1 MILRGWADLYAWQLD
16 RASRTPLTR
25 QIYIQVRS
33 AVLSGA
39 LRPGTRMPSSR
50 AMASKLGVARA
61 SVVLAYEHLLAEG
74 YVESRHGSG
83 TFIAGDLTG
92 LASRRRGAPRPTKR
106 AMPTSTQ
113 TFSDFERSAVQSDAR
128 PFNTGRT
135 LIDARTAET
144 WRSLTHRAV
153 RRLGA
158 NDLGYTDPAGLAEL
172 RGNICDYLRAAR
184 AVRCDPEQIVITA
197 GTQQAIDI
205 AIRVLLAPGDEVW
218 VEDPG
223 YPLTHAQL
231 LLAKARPHPI
241 PVDAQGLVVDAGLRT
256 VPRARAAF
264 VTPSHQFPTGVALSM
279 ARRLEL
285 LAWARR
291 SGAFVVEDDYT
302 SEFRYSGP
310 PLASLQGLDDT
321 EQVIYV
327 GTLNKALF
335 PGLRIGYAVVP
346 RDTPGLTV
354 ARCNETIGCRF
365 MNNGELVFE
374 DMRVP
379 GDHLLVENDAL
390 GKASVYFRPGKII
403 QAAKNLGVG
412 VRALEAASDYVQN
425 YVQGGR
431 ILIKHQAVALRLA
444 DMATRITA
452 VRSLVERAARAVDDE
467 APDAEVLCNMAKV
480 FASEEI
486 LKVAQHCLELH
497 GGNGV
502 MLDFG
507 VEKIFRD
514 AVVFLHMDAT
524 VDISRFK
531 IVKSMFP
538 DTAGKYAGPE

>member
-1 MILRGWADLYAWQLD
+1 MTLRGWADLYAWQLD

-25 QIYIQVRS
+25 QIYMQVRS
-33 AVLSGA
+33 AALAGA

-61 SVVLAYEHLLAEG
+61 SVVSAYEHLLAEG

-83 TFIAGDLTG
+83 TFIADDLTG
-92 LASRRRGAPRPTKR
+92 LVSGRHGAPHAARR
-106 AMPTSTQ
+106 AVPIPVQ
-113 TFSDFERSAVQSDAR
+113 AFSDFERSAAQGDAR

-158 NDLGYTDPAGLAEL
+158 NDLGYADPAGLAEL

-231 LLAKARPHPI
+231 LLAKARLHPI
-241 PVDAQGLVVDAGLRT
+241 PLDAHGLVVDAGMS
-256 VPRARAAF
+256 VAPRARAAF

-291 SGAFVVEDDYT
+291 SGAFIVEDDYT
-302 SEFRYSGP
+302 NEFRYSGP

-346 RDTPGLTV
+346 RALLHAFVG
-354 ARCNETIGCRF
+354 ARYLIDRQPATLQQAVVSEF
-365 MNNGELVFE
+365 MQQGHFAAHIRR
-374 DMRVP
+374 MRQ
-379 GDHLLVENDAL
+379 LYREQRDAL
-390 GKASVYFRPGKII
+390 AETLMRR
-403 QAAKNLGVG
+403 AADRLDVAVPDQGMHLVAYLCDG
-412 VRALEAASDYVQN
+412 SSDVAIEAAAQRAGIVVRAISRFY
-425 YVQGGR
+425 
-431 ILIKHQAVALRLA
+431 
-444 DMATRITA
+444 
-452 VRSLVERAARAVDDE
+452 RAARPRPGLMLGFSGFPRQLIVPSA
-467 APDAEVLCNMAKV
+467 ARLAAL
-480 FASEEI
+480 
-486 LKVAQHCLELH
+486 VAGH
-497 GGNGV
+497 G
-502 MLDFG
+502 
-507 VEKIFRD
+507 R
-514 AVVFLHMDAT
+514 A
-524 VDISRFK
+524 
-531 IVKSMFP
+531 
-538 DTAGKYAGPE
+538 

>member
-1 MILRGWADLYAWQLD
+1 MTLRGWGDLYAWHLD

-25 QIYIQVRS
+25 QIYTQVRS

-61 SVVLAYEHLLAEG
+61 SVVLAYEHLHAEG

-83 TFIAGDLTG
+83 TFIAGDLIG
-92 LASRRRGAPRPTKR
+92 LASRRRGVLRATKR
-106 AMPTSTQ
+106 PVPTSAQ
-113 TFSDFERSAVQSDAR
+113 GFSDFERSAVQSDAR

-135 LIDARTAET
+135 LIDARTAQA

-153 RRLGA
+153 RLLGA

-172 RGNICDYLRAAR
+172 RENICDYLRAAR

-218 VEDPG
+218 IEDPG

-241 PVDAQGLVVDAGLRT
+241 PVDAQGLVVDAGLRMA
-256 VPRARAAF
+256 PRARVAF

-285 LAWARR
+285 LAWARQN
-291 SGAFVVEDDYT
+291 GTFIVEDDYT

-310 PLASLQGLDDT
+310 PPASLQGLDNA

-346 RDTPGLTV
+346 RALLQAFVG
-354 ARCNETIGCRF
+354 ARYLIDRQPATLQQAVVSEF
-365 MNNGELVFE
+365 MHHGHFAAHIRR
-374 DMRVP
+374 MRQ
-379 GDHLLVENDAL
+379 LYRQQRDAL
-390 GKASVYFRPGKII
+390 AETLMRR
-403 QAAKNLGVG
+403 AADWLDVAVPDQGMHLVAYLRAG
-412 VRALEAASDYVQN
+412 RSDIAIEAAAQRAGIVVRA
-425 YVQGGR
+425 
-431 ILIKHQAVALRLA
+431 
-444 DMATRITA
+444 
-452 VRSLVERAARAVDDE
+452 
-467 APDAEVLCNMAKV
+467 
-480 FASEEI
+480 
-486 LKVAQHCLELH
+486 
-497 GGNGV
+497 
-502 MLDFG
+502 
-507 VEKIFRD
+507 
-514 AVVFLHMDAT
+514 
-524 VDISRFK
+524 ISRFYRAA
-531 IVKSMFP
+531 SPRPGLMLGFSGFP
-538 DTAGKYAGPE
+538 RQLIGPAAAHLARLVAQ

>member
-1 MILRGWADLYAWQLD
+1 MALRGWADLYAWQLD

-25 QIYIQVRS
+25 QIYMQVRS

-39 LRPGTRMPSSR
+39 LRPGTRVPSSR
-50 AMASKLGVARA
+50 TMASKLGVARA

-83 TFIAGDLTG
+83 TFIARDLTG
-92 LASRRRGAPRPTKR
+92 LASRRRVALRATKR
-106 AMPTSTQ
+106 AVPTSAKA
-113 TFSDFERSAVQSDAR
+113 FSDFERSAMQSDAR

-144 WRSLTHRAV
+144 LRSLTHRAV

-158 NDLGYTDPAGLAEL
+158 NDFGYTDPAGLAEL
-172 RGNICDYLRAAR
+172 RANICDYLRAAR

-205 AIRVLLAPGDEVW
+205 AIRVLLVPGEEVW

-231 LLAKARPHPI
+231 LLAKVRPHPI
-241 PVDAQGLVVDAGLRT
+241 PVDAQGLVVDAGLRKA
-256 VPRARAAF
+256 PRARAAF

-285 LAWARR
+285 LAWARQ
-291 SGAFVVEDDYT
+291 SGAFIVEDDYT

-346 RDTPGLTV
+346 RALLQAFIG
-354 ARCNETIGCRF
+354 ARYLIDRQPATLQQAVVCEF
-365 MNNGELVFE
+365 MQQGHFAAHLRR
-374 DMRVP
+374 MRQ
-379 GDHLLVENDAL
+379 LYREQRDAL
-390 GKASVYFRPGKII
+390 AETLRRHAAASLDVAMPDQGMHLVAYLRDGRSDIAI
-403 QAAKNLGVG
+403 EATAQRAGIV
-412 VRALEAASDYVQN
+412 VRA
-425 YVQGGR
+425 
-431 ILIKHQAVALRLA
+431 
-444 DMATRITA
+444 
-452 VRSLVERAARAVDDE
+452 
-467 APDAEVLCNMAKV
+467 
-480 FASEEI
+480 
-486 LKVAQHCLELH
+486 
-497 GGNGV
+497 
-502 MLDFG
+502 
-507 VEKIFRD
+507 
-514 AVVFLHMDAT
+514 
-524 VDISRFK
+524 ISRFYRAASPRPGIMLGFSGFPRQL
-531 IVKSMFP
+531 IVP
-538 DTAGKYAGPE
+538 AAAHLARLVAQ

>member
-1 MILRGWADLYAWQLD
+1 MTWRGWADLYAWQLD

-25 QIYIQVRS
+25 QIYMQARS

-39 LRPGTRMPSSR
+39 LRPGTRVPSSR

-83 TFIAGDLTG
+83 TFIAEDLTG
-92 LASRRRGAPRPTKR
+92 LVPRRRSASRATKR
-106 AMPTSTQ
+106 AMPTPVQ
-113 TFSDFERSAVQSDAR
+113 NFSDFERSAVQSDAR

-158 NDLGYTDPAGLAEL
+158 NDFGYTDPAGLAEL
-172 RGNICDYLRAAR
+172 RANICDYLRVAR

-205 AIRVLLAPGDEVW
+205 AIRVLLVPGDEVW

-231 LLAKARPHPI
+231 LLAKVRPHPI
-241 PVDAQGLVVDAGLRT
+241 PVDAQGLVVDAGLRKA
-256 VPRARAAF
+256 PRARAAF

-279 ARRLEL
+279 VRRLEL
-285 LAWARR
+285 LAWARQ
-291 SGAFVVEDDYT
+291 SGAFIVEDDYT

-310 PLASLQGLDDT
+310 PLASLQGLDNT

-346 RDTPGLTV
+346 RALLQAFTGARYLIDRQPATLQQTV
-354 ARCNETIGCRF
+354 VSEF
-365 MNNGELVFE
+365 MQQGHFAAHVRR
-374 DMRVP
+374 MRQ
-379 GDHLLVENDAL
+379 LYREQRDAL
-390 GKASVYFRPGKII
+390 AEILMQRAAGRLDVAVPDQGMHLVAYLCDASSDIAI
-403 QAAKNLGVG
+403 EAAAQRAGIV
-412 VRALEAASDYVQN
+412 VRAISRFY
-425 YVQGGR
+425 
-431 ILIKHQAVALRLA
+431 
-444 DMATRITA
+444 
-452 VRSLVERAARAVDDE
+452 RAARPRRGLMLGFSGFPRQLIVPSA
-467 APDAEVLCNMAKV
+467 ARLAAL
-480 FASEEI
+480 I
-486 LKVAQHCLELH
+486 IGH
-497 GGNGV
+497 G
-502 MLDFG
+502 
-507 VEKIFRD
+507 R
-514 AVVFLHMDAT
+514 A
-524 VDISRFK
+524 
-531 IVKSMFP
+531 
-538 DTAGKYAGPE
+538 